1 MPEKKCLSIWVMIC
15 VILFVSLTIDVVSF
29 HWFRTFSL
37 WGVNKYYRK
46 FHSFSW
52 LENISNHHWLSLSC
66 SPCALTALEYAWYW
80 HFNCFFCIL
89 FFYRSSPRL
98 SNLLCQGCYFVGS
111 ALQFYSFTF
120 SHLGGIPHPF
130 SCYQETH
137 LVSNL
142 VWKVRRHMISKHDTV
157 CLVTLISGFSLNWQ
171 NSDQEDILDL
181 AWALPQSAP
190 QYLKPFVLLF
200 ISGGF
205 QSFKRN
211 LSAESRIR
219 ICTS

>member
-80 HFNCFFCIL
+80 HFNCFFLHSFLLQIIATPFQSSLPGLL
-89 FFYRSSPRL
+89 FCRISVAVLLFYLFSS
-98 SNLLCQGCYFVGS
+98 
-111 ALQFYSFTF
+111 
-120 SHLGGIPHPF
+120 HPF
-130 SCYQETH
+130 SCYQEIH
-137 LVSNL
+137 LASIL

-157 CLVTLISGFSLNWQ
+157 CLVTLISGSSLNWQ
-171 NSDQEDILDL
+171 NSDQ
-181 AWALPQSAP
+181 
-190 QYLKPFVLLF
+190 
-200 ISGGF
+200 
-205 QSFKRN
+205 
-211 LSAESRIR
+211 
-219 ICTS
+219 